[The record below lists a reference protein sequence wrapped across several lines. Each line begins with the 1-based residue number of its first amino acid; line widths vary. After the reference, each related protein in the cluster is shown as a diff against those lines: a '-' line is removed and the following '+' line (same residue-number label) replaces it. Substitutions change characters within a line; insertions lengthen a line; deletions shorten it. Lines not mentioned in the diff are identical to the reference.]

1 MSQRTEKVAEV
12 SNRRQPGTKPSTSF
26 QGVDPGDGVVVSTG
40 TLKIGERFKDKQTGK
55 IYILKWMLD
64 RHTVLLEGENG
75 MGRRIT
81 DEGNLQ
87 RTCERLEEKES

>member
-1 MSQRTEKVAEV
+1 MV
-12 SNRRQPGTKPSTSF
+12 KPTS
-26 QGVDPGDGVVVSTG
+26 
-40 TLKIGERFKDKQTGK
+40 LKIGDRFKDKETGK
-55 IYILKWMLD
+55 IYILKWMLN

-81 DEGNLQ
+81 DEGNLR